1 MMNDTGTPAEKVR
14 ERLAPRHRP
23 QQDRSRVR
31 FQALLDAAEEMIVE
45 SGLQGLAMRE
55 LARRANLPHSSVYH
69 YFPSTTALIRA
80 LVERQ
85 FEKLSGIL
93 ETALRAR
100 FSRNDAGFSVDQI
113 KSLIQDI
120 SDFFFDTPSA
130 PEIWAGLHAY
140 PDLRALNLE
149 DTKKNA
155 VLLQPYL
162 AQFFPFLEPRQAFMR
177 AIVLVEWVSA
187 TLRFATAS
195 PPDVRAGIVEALKIL
210 VAQSLTGIPQTSAGM
225 NAGQFNTVPE
235 GANPL
240 LTGTGTGQS
249 KNFPKRPRKRR
260 ASFNRHREAAL
271 AEVELQE
278 LAQRLLLLVGAPK
291 SAGSRPR
298 YTPRVRRGPRS

>member
-1 MMNDTGTPAEKVR
+1 MNDTGTPAGKVR
-14 ERLAPRHRP
+14 ERFDPGHRP

-31 FQALLDAAEEMIVE
+31 FLALLDAAEEMIVE

-85 FEKLSGIL
+85 FDKLSGTL

-100 FSRNDAGFSVDQI
+100 FSTDDAGFSVEKIQ
-113 KSLIQDI
+113 SLVEDI
-120 SDFFFDTPSA
+120 AAFFFNTPSA

-140 PDLRALNLE
+140 PALRALNLE

-155 VLLQPYL
+155 ALLQPYL
-162 AQFFPFLEPRQAFMR
+162 AKIFPFLEPNQAFMH

-195 PPDVRAGIVEALKIL
+195 PPDVRAGIVEALKTL
-210 VAQSLTGIPQTSAGM
+210 VAQSLTGISQTAVGV
-225 NAGQFNTVPE
+225 NAGQSNPSPD

-240 LTGTGTGQS
+240 LAVPDAGQS
-249 KNFPKRPRKRR
+249 ENSPKRPRKRR
-260 ASFNRHREAAL
+260 ACFHRHRDAAL
-271 AEVELQE
+271 ADAEIQE
-278 LAQRLLLLVGAPK
+278 LAQRLLVLVGAPK

-298 YTPRVRRGPRS
+298 YTPRVRRVPRG